1 MYDKIM
7 TKIGEIFAGVIV
19 TIGLY
24 VVCILFALIF

>member
-19 TIGLY
+19 TVGLY
-24 VVCILFALIF
+24 VVCILFALMF